1 MPEVAESSIWRVRLI
16 CCGRNDGDIFRDTWE
31 EADQFRQ
38 AYTSGPGV
46 AAPGQLRHGGHVRA
60 GIIERIG

>member
-1 MPEVAESSIWRVRLI
+1 MTETKPEPVWRLRLI
-16 CCGRNDGDIFRDTWE
+16 CCGRDDGDIFRDTWD

-46 AAPGQLRHGGHVRA
+46 AAPGQLHIGGHVRA